1 MVKMLFQNKNA
12 WLRIVESFT
21 TILLIATVLLLI
33 LNKTSLSESE
43 KAEQISDR
51 AYAILREVQLNN
63 TLRASVVN
71 VDVTGKIIWGNF
83 NETNGLSLLKEMIT
97 DRVPKQLICEA
108 QLCELS
114 DECVLETNV
123 DGSIFTRSALLSATN
138 EMYNPKRLKLFCW
151 EIT

>member
-1 MVKMLFQNKNA
+1 MKNKNA

-51 AYAILREVQLNN
+51 EYAILREVQLNN
-63 TLRASVVN
+63 TLRERVVLAEVN
-71 VDVTGKIIWGNF
+71 DKIIWENF
-83 NETNGLSLLKEMIT
+83 NASNGLDLLKDMI
-97 DRVPKQLICEA
+97 DARVPGQLECAA
-108 QLCELS
+108 QLCEIGN
-114 DECVLETNV
+114 ECAFDNSIK
-123 DGSIFTRSALLSATN
+123 GSIFTRSAIITATN
-138 EMYNPKRLKLFCW
+138 DVYSPKRLKLFCW